1 MIYPFH
7 SLCQNGPIL
16 SVARPIPYEKAVLH
30 LRTFGIKRYIYVL
43 HLRTKYFCY
52 AMPFFRLFRLNTT
65 LFDKVCQLL
74 TAGRWF
80 SPGTLV
86 SSTKK
91 TNCHNITEILLKVTL
106 NTISQIKP
114 NRLFSGISVPPSVW
128 ASAPSLETM
137 RTTNDPEAFRCHDNE
152 KFYSTH
158 LSIVIFVDVL
168 LQNPTTTY
176 IKCREIETPL
186 MPLR

>member
-1 MIYPFH
+1 
-7 SLCQNGPIL
+7 
-16 SVARPIPYEKAVLH
+16 
-30 LRTFGIKRYIYVL
+30 
-43 HLRTKYFCY
+43 
-52 AMPFFRLFRLNTT
+52 MPFFRLFRLNTT